1 MIERASPPKDPPA
14 PLSVAAGH
22 RIVTPGLD
30 PVLGWIG
37 SENARAAQ
45 ALVFPQWLL
54 EPRPTETLIYAC
66 NLPAPAQRAH
76 LEQNQAAPAGAGAD
90 AQFLASSL
98 PGGRAAIITT
108 GGKRAAIVFRWVC
121 VSASASM
128 GAVWRCF
135 AKLCT
140 PSAASPWT
148 CTGYDY
154 VFDTASGFLAGTPGS
169 QRVTLGGSTFKL
181 MHPEGWPTCF
191 PSHSGRVKV
200 TRISADGWVKRELLG
215 LWLFPGRSIVAR
227 FSDGSESIIAT
238 AAPARSAAILAA

>member
-1 MIERASPPKDPPA
+1 M
-14 PLSVAAGH
+14 
-22 RIVTPGLD
+22 D

-37 SENARAAQ
+37 GENARAAQ

-66 NLPAPAQRAH
+66 NLPAPPPRAH
-76 LEQNQAAPAGAGAD
+76 PEQNQAATPAGAGAD
-90 AQFLASSL
+90 AQFLASSF
-98 PGGRAAIITT
+98 PGGRAGIVTT

-140 PSAASPWT
+140 PSATSPWT

-154 VFDTASGFLAGTPGS
+154 VFDTASGFLVGTPGS

-181 MHPEGWPTCF
+181 MHPEGRPTCF

-227 FSDGSESIIAT
+227 FSDGSETIIAT